1 MSYNRKFNIKKD
13 FSELNELENK
23 ILPLIRNEVK
33 NKESELLIRMYIY
46 KIFNNQWKKQN
57 Q

>member
-33 NKESELLIRMYIY
+33 NKESELLIRTYLY
-46 KIFNNQWKKQN
+46 KVFSNQWKQ
-57 Q
+57 